1 MKFPKNRANVF
12 VVVRED
18 TDEFRLQLLNTAIL
32 GVFGSLEEADNY
44 KGACEQ
50 EWKEKMGDW
59 TVDPPIFEIRM
70 TTFYV

>member
-32 GVFGSLEEADNY
+32 GVFGSLEDADNY

-50 EWKEKMGDW
+50 EWNEKMGDRI
-59 TVDPPIFEIRM
+59 VDPTIFEVRM